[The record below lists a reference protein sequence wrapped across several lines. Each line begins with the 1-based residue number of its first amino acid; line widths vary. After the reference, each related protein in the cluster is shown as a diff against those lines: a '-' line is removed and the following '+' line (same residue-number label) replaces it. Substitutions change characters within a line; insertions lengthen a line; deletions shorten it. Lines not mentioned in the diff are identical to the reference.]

1 MTDFIIE
8 LYLSLTDFF
17 DTSVFAQSDGLFNP
31 LAGSGSSS
39 LLGFVK
45 NILSGLQPILLIA
58 VTVVFAF
65 TGFKLISAKQKESP
79 EAISTAKTSMVF
91 VLIGAFIILS
101 APSIIDFIDGVL
113 QSIGITTPTDST

>member
-8 LYLSLTDFF
+8 IYLSLADFF
-17 DTSVFAQSDGLFNP
+17 NTSVFAESGGLFNP
-31 LAGSGSSS
+31 LAESGSTT

-45 NILSGLQPILLIA
+45 KVLSSLQPILLIA
-58 VTVVFAF
+58 ITVVFAF

-101 APSIIDFIDGVL
+101 APSIIDFIEGIL
-113 QSIGITTPTDST
+113 QSIGITTPTDSI